1 MPTSLSAA
9 IRRTRQHHAIEHAA
23 IHLLTA
29 RFPGQRFSGLSDSLG
44 FTLFADVD
52 EVDLLRAVDDAILRL
67 QSGQTDLA
75 IHPNCG
81 TNLATTALLTTG
93 AALIGNRGSGRLD
106 RFATSLLLVLLAL
119 EVAKPLGYRLQDY
132 TTLADVSDRLLMDIH
147 LLPIGGKRL
156 YRVTFA

>member
-1 MPTSLSAA
+1 MLNTLAAA
-9 IRRTRQHHAIEHAA
+9 IRRTRQHHAIEHAT

-29 RFPGQRFSGLSDSLG
+29 RFPGQRFGGLSDTLG

-67 QSGQTDLA
+67 QSGQTALA

-93 AALIGNRGSGRLD
+93 AALIGNGRSGRLD
-106 RFATSLLLVLLAL
+106 RLATSLLLVLLAL
-119 EVAKPLGYRLQDY
+119 LMAKPLGNRLQGY
-132 TTLADVSDRLLMDIH
+132 TTLADVNDRLLMDIH
-147 LLPIGGKRL
+147 LLPIGGQRL
-156 YRVTFA
+156 YRITFA